1 MSKLTKEELKQKV
14 SDKIA
19 DNDDLVIELL
29 EDIEDS
35 FDVEVDNSLQEEL
48 DSIKADMIAKEEEI
62 ASLKQ
67 KYKERFLSGVADSE
81 EEIEVTPEMKEE
93 EYIDVRSITED

>member
-1 MSKLTKEELKQKV
+1 MSKLTKEELKQKI
-14 SDKIA
+14 SDKIT

-35 FDVEVDNSLQEEL
+35 FDVDNSLQEEL
-48 DSIKADMIAKEEEI
+48 DSIKAEMVAKEEEI

>member
-1 MSKLTKEELKQKV
+1 MAKLSKEELKQKL
-14 SDKIA
+14 SDKIT

-35 FDVEVDNSLQEEL
+35 FDVEVNNSLQDEL
-48 DSIKADMIAKEEEI
+48 DSIKNEMISKEEEI
-62 ASLKQ
+62 ATLKQ

-81 EEIEVTPEMKEE
+81 EEIEVTPEMNEE

>member
-1 MSKLTKEELKQKV
+1 MSKLTKDELKQKL
-14 SDKIA
+14 SDKIT

-35 FDVEVDNSLQEEL
+35 FDVEVDNGLQEEL
-48 DSIKADMIAKEEEI
+48 DSIKAEIVTKDEEI

-81 EEIEVTPEMKEE
+81 
-93 EYIDVRSITED
+93 

>member
-1 MSKLTKEELKQKV
+1 MSKLTKEELKQKI
-14 SDKIA
+14 SDKIT

-48 DSIKADMIAKEEEI
+48 DSIKAEMVAKEEEI

-93 EYIDVRSITED
+93 EYIDVRSVTED